1 MKSQRA
7 LPKKINALIKE
18 IKERRLIQSLFIYS
32 IGAIG
37 LLASV
42 YEITEIDKIRKIF
55 IILCIAGTPIV
66 LIGSYFH
73 GKPGKN
79 PVPFVEILLIS
90 ICVFTGG
97 GFALKTFMEPK
108 PITILIRMMEHQENW
123 FIENILR
130 EFEEKNHCKVVIK
143 RFKNNQDL
151 ITILQSEGYDKSSD
165 NVSLV
170 KAPMFLTLGLYKE
183 GYLNTIEEI
192 LMKQQFNKTRI
203 NSWLH
208 KIADEYDPIS
218 LKMSSFITITGKKLF
233 FLPRKLETRLMIY
246 RKSKV
251 ADAVKNWHKFAV
263 QLNDILKKENGYGL
277 PKNYNLESDVN
288 KWDYYDVLVAS
299 YYWTNTQYNGEMT
312 ARTAHRSMKYSGTV
326 LGLIDRALQLGADRQ
341 DIHDMY
347 RFSEA
352 IIDLFHW
359 EAIFRKYKLYSGG
372 MWEGDGWSGSGIYE
386 GIKKN
391 RVFLAW
397 MHQIDILLICGS
409 EQLGIKGYLDKK
421 EDLGFA
427 IMPLGVS
434 FELTEEG
441 VAKRTGTRQSHT
453 SGWLWG
459 IPKNAPEPELALK
472 LALSITS
479 YKPHLEESQNF
490 CIIPVRRDVNDA
502 LNADPNSSWKNNVY
516 AKSIEQLRLNG
527 ENFVPKFKTLADYQ
541 KFLNNY
547 YDAFEE
553 IIIKRRYRLE
563 GPNARIDRD
572 FLSEYLK

>member
-7 LPKKINALIKE
+7 MPQKINALIKE

-42 YEITEIDKIRKIF
+42 YEITEIDKIRRMF

-66 LIGSYFH
+66 LIASYFH
-73 GKPGKN
+73 GKPGKDR
-79 PVPFVEILLIS
+79 VPFVEILLIS

-108 PITILIRMMEHQENW
+108 PITILIRMMQHQENW

-143 RFKNNQDL
+143 RFKNDQDL
-151 ITILQSEGYDKSSD
+151 ITILQSEGYEKSSD

-183 GYLNTIEEI
+183 GFLDTFEDI
-192 LMKQQFNKTRI
+192 LMKQQFNKTKI

-208 KIADEYDPIS
+208 KIEDEYDPIS

-246 RKSKV
+246 RKSNV

-299 YYWTNTQYNGEMT
+299 YYWANTQYNGEMT
-312 ARTAHRSMKYSGTV
+312 ARTAHRSLNYSGTV
-326 LGLIDRALQLGADRQ
+326 LGLIDRALQLGADQQ

-347 RFSEA
+347 GFSEA

-359 EAIFRKYKLYSGG
+359 EAIFRRYNLYSTE
-372 MWEGDGWSGSGIYE
+372 MWQGDGWSGSSIYE

-397 MHQIDILLICGS
+397 MHQLDILLICGS
-409 EQLGIKGYLDKK
+409 EQMGIKGYLDNK

-434 FELTEEG
+434 FELTEDG
-441 VAKRTGTRQSHT
+441 LVKRTGTRKAHT

-459 IPKNAPEPELALK
+459 IPKNASEPDLALK
-472 LALSITS
+472 LALFITG
-479 YKPHLEESQNF
+479 YKPHLEESKNF
-490 CIIPVRRDVNDA
+490 CLIPVRRDVHDA
-502 LNADPNSSWKNNVY
+502 LNADLKSNWKKNVY
-516 AKSIEQLRLNG
+516 AKSTEQLRLNG
-527 ENFVPKFKTLADYQ
+527 ENFVPKFKTLGDYQ
-541 KFLNNY
+541 KFLNDY

-553 IIIKRRYRLE
+553 IIIKKRYRLE
-563 GPNARIDRD
+563 GPHARIDRV
-572 FLSEYLK
+572 FISEYLK